1 MKQKNILIILYTLN
15 RSRWT
20 EKIATILWNNFINI
34 WYNIKYLTFYNS
46 NDKFDFKWEEFC
58 LNETKSNN
66 LFIEIFNFFKISY
79 KISNFCR
86 NNDIYISFSHWEES
100 NFHNIISK
108 IIFNNP
114 SKIFMQIHSAIEAL
128 NKFQKIIIKLI
139 YIKTD
144 KIITIVKEEEQNL
157 IKNYNIS
164 KNKIKT
170 INNPVDIK
178 NINLLKNEEIL
189 EYNYLFENDKFTF
202 INIARL
208 SPEKNQKLLINA
220 FEKFHSKYND
230 SQLIILWDWPL
241 NLEIKNSISK
251 LNSKNDIHLLW
262 NHKNPYK
269 FLAKSDV
276 FLLTSNTEWLPWVI
290 LESLALWIPVISTD
304 CKTWPKEILR
314 KNITSFDE
322 VKKISLEEYGI
333 LIPINNENI
342 CFESMEKIYLDE
354 KLRKTLINNS
364 KIKVLEYSYENIMKK
379 WDNLLK

>member
-114 SKIFMQIHSAIEAL
+114 SKIIMQIHSAIDAL

-139 YIKTD
+139 YKKAD

-170 INNPVDIK
+170 IYNPVDIE
-178 NINLLKNEEIL
+178 NINSLKNDGIW
-189 EYNYLFENDKFTF
+189 EYHYLFENNKFTF

-208 SPEKNQKLLINA
+208 SPEKNQKFLLNS
-220 FEKFHSKYND
+220 FEKFNQKHKN

-241 NLEIKNSISK
+241 KET
-251 LNSKNDIHLLW
+251 LNKQKETLYSENDIHFLW

-269 FLAKSDV
+269 FLNKADC
-276 FLLTSNTEWLPWVI
+276 FILTSLTEWLPWVL
-290 LESLALWIPVISTD
+290 LESLVLWIPIISTD

-314 KNITSFDE
+314 KNINSFDE

-354 KLRKTLINNS
+354 KLRKNYKEKSILKSNEYKFS
-364 KIKVLEYSYENIMKK
+364 KIIDIRKDIL
-379 WDNLLK
+379 